1 MRYFLAALLLTA
13 CTNYVPTPLV
23 AQERQDAYAGY
34 VDGINQKLKDVWNPK
49 QAFHDYPN
57 RQLPAGKITTVIIAV
72 IDEEGDVVSAD
83 AQVSTGHDFVDREA
97 SRAIAMSAPFAKP
110 PQGLLRRSGR
120 GLVASIPLQFSVTV
134 PGQPGSFVA
143 AGSLSDGPANTS
155 ITPTELYL
163 EL

>member
-1 MRYFLAALLLTA
+1 MRYLLALTLAACSVYT
-13 CTNYVPTPLV
+13 PQPLV
-23 AQERQDAYAGY
+23 GQERQDAYAQY

-72 IDEEGDVVSAD
+72 IDEEGDVITAD
-83 AQVSTGHDFVDREA
+83 APYASGHEFVDREA
-97 SRAIAMSAPFAKP
+97 ARAIAMSAPFAKP
-110 PQGLLRRSGR
+110 PYGLLRRSSR
-120 GLVASIPLQFSVTV
+120 GLVAVIPLQFSVTV
-134 PGQPGSFVA
+134 PGQPGAFVA
-143 AGSLSDGPANTS
+143 AGTLSDGPASTS